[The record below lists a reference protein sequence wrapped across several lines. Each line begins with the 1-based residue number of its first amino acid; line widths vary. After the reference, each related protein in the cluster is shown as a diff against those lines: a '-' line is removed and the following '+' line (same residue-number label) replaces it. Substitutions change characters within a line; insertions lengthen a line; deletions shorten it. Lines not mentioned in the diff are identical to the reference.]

1 MVLPE
6 DFWIK
11 ITEHLSLAV
20 GAICISLPFA
30 LVIALFTQERPLFQ
44 RVISSLMNI
53 FQTIPSLALF
63 AFLIPWLGI
72 GVLPALFTLTLYA
85 TLPILRNTITGLQE
99 CPTALIEAGQMFGLN
114 RFQLFIQIRLP
125 QSLPFI
131 LSGVRT
137 ALVWTI
143 GSTSLVTFIGAGGLG
158 DYIARGIALL
168 DTRLLLTGAVPT
180 AVLAIV
186 FDTVISRC
194 EKRALYWKQGKR

>member
-11 ITEHLSLAV
+11 IAEHLSLSL
-20 GAICISLPFA
+20 GAICISLPLA
-30 LVIALFTQERPLFQ
+30 LGIALFTQDRPSFQ
-44 RVISSLMNI
+44 RVISALMNI

-72 GVLPALFTLTLYA
+72 GILPALFALTLYA

-99 CPTALIEAGQMFGLN
+99 CPSSLIEAGQMFGLN
-114 RFQLFIQIRLP
+114 RFQLFLQIRFP
-125 QSLPFI
+125 QSFPFI

-168 DTRLLLTGAVPT
+168 DTRLLLTGAIPT
-180 AVLAIV
+180 ALLAII
-186 FDTVISRC
+186 FDTMISWC
-194 EKRALYWKQGKR
+194 EKRAFCWKQGKR